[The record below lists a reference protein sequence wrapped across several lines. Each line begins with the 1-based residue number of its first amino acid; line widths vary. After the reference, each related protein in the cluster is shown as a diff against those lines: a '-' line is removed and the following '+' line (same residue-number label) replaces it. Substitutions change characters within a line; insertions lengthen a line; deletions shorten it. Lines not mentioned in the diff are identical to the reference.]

1 MLRLE
6 RRQRR
11 ARELIPSTKPA
22 TRRELYRRIGLG
34 RDVHPHAFRE
44 PIGLKD
50 VARAAHLS
58 PFHFLRDFQGT
69 PRRDAVDLSEV
80 ASEPVPRYA

>member
-1 MLRLE
+1 VTF
-6 RRQRR
+6 
-11 ARELIPSTKPA
+11 IHT
-22 TRRELYRRIGLG
+22 
-34 RDVHPHAFRE
+34 HFRE

-58 PFHFLRDFQGT
+58 PFHFLRTFKALHGVT
-69 PRRDAVDLSEV
+69 PSTYRV